1 MSDANGNRATREPWY
16 KRHSTALVVFAA
28 VLFIVAAQWPMVK
41 GIFYRAT
48 GTSTKNNIA
57 WRTDLAAA
65 LTEARE
71 SGRPLLVDF
80 TADWCPP
87 CQVMKQDV
95 WPDKDVETLA
105 NRSYIPVLID
115 VDTNQS
121 AAMKYNV
128 SSIPTISVLH
138 PNGEEIARSGFMS
151 RSAMVRFLNQ
161 HADSIKAVEEAP
173 ETENDENEATPASA
187 ELVAMR

>member
-1 MSDANGNRATREPWY
+1 MSDVNTSRDAREPWY
-16 KRHSTALVVFAA
+16 RRHSTALVVLAA
-28 VLFIVAAQWPMVK
+28 ILFIVAAQWPMFK
-41 GIFYRAT
+41 GMFYRAT
-48 GTSTKNNIA
+48 GAAVTNNIA

-65 LTEARE
+65 MTEARE

-105 NRSYIPVLID
+105 NGSFIPVLID
-115 VDTNQS
+115 VDVNVP

-128 SSIPTISVLH
+128 DSIPTISILH
-138 PNGEEIARSGFMS
+138 PDGSEIARRGFMS
-151 RSAMVRFLNQ
+151 RRDMVSFLNE
-161 HADSIKAVEEAP
+161 HAASIKDVPAPQEEEPEAVPVA
-173 ETENDENEATPASA
+173 A
-187 ELVAMR
+187 ELIAAVR